1 MSETEPTKSNT
12 ERQAAPAH
20 KMLLHPASLNS
31 TALKAALFGTGGSG
45 KTITAM
51 LLAVGL
57 SKEQHNSAP
66 IAFVDPEGVEEFVA
80 PICAAEGVPLVVLRG
95 RTFLEM
101 RDGLTEAEQIGCCA
115 YVVDHYDGIFRE
127 LTEAQKER
135 LNLIGRK
142 LPYQHREEL
151 IRVWDAWV
159 RQFRASPLACIF
171 TGRLAWEWGDSENT
185 EDGEVEKVK
194 LGTKM
199 RGDSDAGYEP
209 NLLIEMERVD
219 NFKRDKISKRK
230 QGEISHVA
238 RILKDRRMV
247 LNGRSFAW
255 KDLNAYQAGDY
266 QTVYKAIAPH
276 FALAVGAGRGNPPLD
291 QAGATR
297 SSAELFQPVSGES
310 AYAERQRR
318 ITVASEEFQATS
330 RVLWPGETEKA
341 KACRQAAIEAVFQ
354 TRSWSAVEGKT
365 AEAVEAGAALLR
377 ACEAALP
384 READGVAP
392 MTRAETI
399 AWISAIQTEQREAT
413 VL

>member
-1 MSETEPTKSNT
+1 
-12 ERQAAPAH
+12 
-20 KMLLHPASLNS
+20 MLLHPASRSS
-31 TALKAALFGTGGSG
+31 TALKAAFFGSGGSG

-80 PICAAEGVPLVVLRG
+80 PICAAESVPLVVLRG
-95 RTFLEM
+95 RTFVEM
-101 RDGLTEAEQIGCCA
+101 RDGLAEAEQIGCCA
-115 YVVDHYDGIFRE
+115 YVVDHYDGVFRE
-127 LTEAQKER
+127 LTEAQKVK

-142 LPYQHREEL
+142 LPYAHREEL

-159 RQFRASPLACIF
+159 RAFRSSPLACIF
-171 TGRLAWEWGDSENT
+171 TGRLAWEWGDSET
-185 EDGEVEKVK
+185 EDGEVEKIK

-209 NLLIEMERVD
+209 NLLIEMERLE
-219 NFKRDKISKRK
+219 NFTRNKVSKKK
-230 QGEISHVA
+230 QGEISHVM
-238 RILKDRRMV
+238 RILKDRRMI
-247 LNGRSFAW
+247 LNGRSFSF

-266 QTVYKAIAPH
+266 QAVYKALAPH
-276 FALAVGAGRGNPPLD
+276 LGSGSLLPIERRDIPSA
-291 QAGATR
+291 
-297 SSAELFQPVSGES
+297 SSESIFSPVSGES

-318 ITVASEEFQATS
+318 ITVACEDFQATS

-341 KACRQAAIEAVFQ
+341 KACRQAAIEAIYQ
-354 TRSWSAVEGKT
+354 TRSWSAVESKT
-365 AEAVEAGAALLR
+365 ADAVEAGMALLR

-392 MTRAETI
+392 MTRAEVL
-399 AWISAIQTEQREAT
+399 AWIAAIQTEQKELA

>member
-1 MSETEPTKSNT
+1 
-12 ERQAAPAH
+12 
-20 KMLLHPASLNS
+20 MLLHPASLSS
-31 TALKAALFGTGGSG
+31 TALKAAFFGSGGSG

-57 SKEQHNSAP
+57 SKEQHASAP

-80 PICAAEGVPLVVLRG
+80 PICAAESVPLVVLSG
-95 RTFLEM
+95 RTFVEM
-101 RDGLTEAEQIGCCA
+101 RDGLAEAEQIGCCA

-127 LTEAQKER
+127 LTEAQKVK

-142 LPYQHREEL
+142 LPYAHREEL

-159 RQFRASPLACIF
+159 RAFRSSPLACIF
-171 TGRLAWEWGDSENT
+171 TGRLAWEWGDSET

-209 NLLIEMERVD
+209 NLLIEMERLE
-219 NFKRDKISKRK
+219 NFARNKVSKKK
-230 QGEISHVA
+230 QGEISHVM
-238 RILKDRRMV
+238 RILKDRRMI
-247 LNGRSFAW
+247 LNGRSFSF
-255 KDLNAYQAGDY
+255 KDLNAYTAGDY
-266 QTVYKAIAPH
+266 IGVYRALSPH
-276 FALAVGAGRGNPPLD
+276 LGTPVEGAVQSSESLRLGVD
-291 QAGATR
+291 ATTR
-297 SSAELFQPVSGES
+297 TSADLFQPVSGES

-318 ITVASEEFQATS
+318 ITVACEDFQATS

-341 KACRQAAIEAVFQ
+341 KACRQAAIEAIFQ
-354 TRSWSAVEGKT
+354 TRSWSAVESKT

-377 ACEAALP
+377 ACESALP

-392 MTRAETI
+392 NSRAEVL
-399 AWISAIQTEQREAT
+399 AWIATVQTEQKAET

>member
-1 MSETEPTKSNT
+1 
-12 ERQAAPAH
+12 
-20 KMLLHPASLNS
+20 MLLHPASLSS

-171 TGRLAWEWGDSENT
+171 TGRLAWEWGDSDT
-185 EDGEVEKVK
+185 EYGEVEKVK

-219 NFKRDKISKRK
+219 NFKRDKISKKK

-266 QTVYKAIAPH
+266 QTVYKALAPH
-276 FALAVGAGRGNPPLD
+276 FATVSEQASSIREAV
-291 QAGATR
+291 ATR
-297 SSAELFQPVSGES
+297 TSAELFQPVSGES
-310 AYAERQRR
+310 AYAERLRR
-318 ITVASEEFQATS
+318 ITVAAEEFQATS

-341 KACRQAAIEAVFQ
+341 KACRQAAIEAIFQ

-365 AEAVEAGAALLR
+365 VEAVESGAALLR

-392 MTRAETI
+392 MTRAEVL
-399 AWISAIQTEQREAT
+399 AWIAAVQTEQREAV

>member
-1 MSETEPTKSNT
+1 
-12 ERQAAPAH
+12 
-20 KMLLHPASLNS
+20 MLLQPASLAS
-31 TALKAALFGTGGSG
+31 TALKAAFFGPGGSG

-57 SKEQHNSAP
+57 SKEQHASAP

-80 PICAAEGVPLVVLRG
+80 PICAAESVPLVVLRG
-95 RTFLEM
+95 RTFVEM
-101 RDGLTEAEQIGCCA
+101 RDGLAEAEQIGCCA

-127 LTEAQKER
+127 LTEAQKVK

-142 LPYQHREEL
+142 LPYAHREEL

-159 RQFRASPLACIF
+159 RQFRQSPLACIF
-171 TGRLAWEWGDSENT
+171 TGRLAWEWGDSET
-185 EDGEVEKVK
+185 EDGEVEKIK

-209 NLLIEMERVD
+209 NLLIEMERLEK
-219 NFKRDKISKRK
+219 FRRDKVSKRQK
-230 QGEISHVA
+230 QGEIEHIM
-238 RILKDRRMV
+238 RILKDRRMI
-247 LNGRSFAW
+247 LNGRSFSF

-266 QTVYKAIAPH
+266 QAVYKALAPH
-276 FALAVGAGRGNPPLD
+276 LGTIAGPVCLPVDG
-291 QAGATR
+291 QGIVSSEAK
-297 SSAELFQPVSGES
+297 SSAGLFAPVSGES

-318 ITVASEEFQATS
+318 ITVACEDFQATS

-341 KACRQAAIEAVFQ
+341 KACRQAAIEAIFQ
-354 TRSWSAVEGKT
+354 TRSWSAVESKT
-365 AEAVEAGAALLR
+365 VEAVESGAALLR

-399 AWISAIQTEQREAT
+399 AWIAAIQTEQQEAA